1 MARNGTVANVPLHDR
16 YRMTLTLPLP
26 LAMEETF
33 QPARARL
40 HLAVGAFVADGV
52 TWASCADIAGISQT
66 EMMRELS
73 KKRIPLHYDREEFA
87 EDLQTIAALQQK
99 LKHGGHQ

>member
-1 MARNGTVANVPLHDR
+1 
-16 YRMTLTLPLP
+16 MTLTLPLP
-26 LAMEETF
+26 VAMEQTF
-33 QPARARL
+33 QPARAKL
-40 HLAVGAFVADGV
+40 HLAVDAFVAEEV
-52 TWASCADIAGISQT
+52 TLGQAADIAGISQT

-73 KKRIPLHYDREEFA
+73 QKRIPLHYDQEEFA